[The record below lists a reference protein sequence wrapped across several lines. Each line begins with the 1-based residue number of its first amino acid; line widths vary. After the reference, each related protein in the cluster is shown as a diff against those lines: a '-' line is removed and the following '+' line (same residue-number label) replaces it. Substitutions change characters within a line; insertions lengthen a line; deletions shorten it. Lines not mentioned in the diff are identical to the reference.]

1 MQVNDAIRA
10 IVQASGL
17 SLRGVSERMGKK
29 PTLVSSA
36 LQNKDKQASLLAGIA
51 AACGYDLALVPKGK
65 APEGTVIIDSPTK
78 GAENAGH

>member
-51 AACGYDLALVPKGK
+51 AACGYALALVPVDQLPDGAVVID
-65 APEGTVIIDSPTK
+65 APSREVD
-78 GAENAGH
+78 